1 LDREVE
7 APSVRKQCELLS
19 LNRSTLYYKAVEPA
33 AETLELMKM
42 IDEIFMDRPYFGARR
57 IRESLKRAGKQVTRK
72 RVRRLMKLMGI
83 EAVYRKPRT
92 SKANPEHKVF
102 PYLLKGL
109 KIERPNQVFA
119 ADITYIP
126 MAKGFVYLVAVIDW
140 NSRYILSWRL
150 SNSLE
155 TGFCKE
161 ALEEALAQA
170 TPEIFNTDQ
179 GSQFTSDDFVKPVLA
194 SGAEMS
200 MDGKGRYLDNIFVE
214 RFWRSLK
221 YEEVYLHAYEST
233 KQARES
239 IARWINFYNHQ
250 RPHQAL
256 DYRTPAE
263 VHFGIKQEAI
273 A

>member
-1 LDREVE
+1 MSPGVIVI
-7 APSVRKQCELLS
+7 VRHQ
-19 LNRSTLYYKAVEPA
+19 
-33 AETLELMKM
+33 
-42 IDEIFMDRPYFGARR
+42 
-57 IRESLKRAGKQVTRK
+57 
-72 RVRRLMKLMGI
+72 
-83 EAVYRKPRT
+83 
-92 SKANPEHKVF
+92 
-102 PYLLKGL
+102 
-109 KIERPNQVFA
+109 
-119 ADITYIP
+119 
-126 MAKGFVYLVAVIDW
+126 
-140 NSRYILSWRL
+140 L

-161 ALEEALAQA
+161 ALEEALAQG

-263 VHFGIKQEAI
+263 VHFEIKQEAI